1 MLSQDDKK
9 RSPKCARCRN
19 HGFDSTFKGHK
30 GYCRWRDCICP
41 KCLLIVERQ
50 RVLAAQV
57 ALRRQQMHESKQRDY
72 PLPRG
77 DVFPVACVS
86 PEAKVKDEN
95 NNDEESKIY
104 FLTH

>member
-1 MLSQDDKK
+1 
-9 RSPKCARCRN
+9 
-19 HGFDSTFKGHK
+19 
-30 GYCRWRDCICP
+30 
-41 KCLLIVERQ
+41 
-50 RVLAAQV
+50 
-57 ALRRQQMHESKQRDY
+57 MHESKQRDY

>member
-19 HGFDSTFKGHK
+19 HGFDSTLKGHK

-86 PEAKVKDEN
+86 PDAKVKDEN
-95 NNDEESKIY
+95 NNDEESKIQY
-104 FLTH
+104 LTY